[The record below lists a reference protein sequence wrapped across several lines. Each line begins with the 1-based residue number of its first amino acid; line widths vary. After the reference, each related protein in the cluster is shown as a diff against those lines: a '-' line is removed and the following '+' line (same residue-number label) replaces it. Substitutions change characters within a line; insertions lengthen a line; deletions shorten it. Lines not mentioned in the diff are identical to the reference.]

1 MFQSQTSKTI
11 LQSQN
16 SLYEKFFPSVRDRR
30 KELATSKL
38 FQVKTPPCLNGCA
51 DGFVPNWI
59 TGNLILCP
67 ANWEYAVSDIIVPHL
82 YRIGVDTPNK
92 VTLMNCLTMR
102 LGSIL
107 CMYFGGSLG
116 LGQWLY
122 WCLIVLLPL
131 QQMIDCTDGQ
141 MARRYGLGSEFGAW
155 FDHITDNVFGY
166 IIGIIFLY
174 KVFVYNDSIFP
185 FIILWWPLLQ
195 IAIFG
200 NFWIQAEERRLTYQ
214 KMTFLQKLGMFQMLF
229 LSYYYMAVVA
239 IFLKMGW
246 LK

>member
-11 LQSQN
+11 LQS
-16 SLYEKFFPSVRDRR
+16 LYEKIFPSVRDRT
-30 KELATSKL
+30 KELETSKL
-38 FQVKTPPCLNGCA
+38 FQVKTPACLNGCA
-51 DGFVPNWI
+51 DGFEPNWI

-67 ANWEYAVSDIIVPHL
+67 ANWEYALADIIVPHL
-82 YRIGVDTPNK
+82 YRIGIDTPNK

-102 LGSIL
+102 FASIS
-107 CMYFGGSLG
+107 CMYFGGSSG

-122 WCLIVLLPL
+122 WCLIILLPL
-131 QQMIDCTDGQ
+131 QQMVDCADGQ

-155 FDHITDNVFGY
+155 FDHITDNVFGA
-166 IIGIIFLY
+166 IIGSFFLY
-174 KVFVYNDSIFP
+174 KVFVYNDSILP
-185 FIILWWPLLQ
+185 FIILLWLLLQ
-195 IAIFG
+195 MATLG

-229 LSYYYMAVVA
+229 LSYYYVAVAV